1 MKNKFLVLGVLS
13 LLCLTGC
20 NQNSKRSQKTSSTAS
35 QETDNQQIKRIY
47 ELYRTAGGEMS
58 YEEWL
63 ETIKGEKG
71 DPGQNG
77 QNGTNGQDGTQILT
91 GTSSPTNSI
100 GKSGDI
106 YINTSNWDFYKKN
119 GSSWTLVGNLK
130 GSDGAQGNVGPQG
143 PQGQPGQDGTC
154 VRTGNGAPSSS
165 LGTNGDS
172 YIDLL
177 TWNYYV
183 KQNNN
188 WVFKGNIKGD
198 NGPQGSTGV
207 SVVST
212 TIDQNGD
219 LIVEFSNGDS
229 MNAGHIVDT
238 QVYTVSF
245 HVDDEIIA
253 TRNVIKGNTVS
264 RPTNIET
271 AGYTI
276 HDWYTKDGSYMTSW
290 NFQGCVVTRDIDLW
304 ADFDYDQ
311 YKISFSD
318 PRFNN
323 VVADLYVLYD
333 HEYNLPQLAET
344 GYTFT
349 GWKYSDA
356 IIPNS
361 GIYRYSKDINLTAVW
376 DAKKYNVSLDT
387 NGGILD
393 VDSIEVT
400 YDAEYLLPTPTKIG
414 FTFTGWYEDGHFFSS
429 KSVWK
434 YDEDKS
440 LVATWTNV
448 SMTFTFDP
456 GEGSCDTESMVI
468 LYGDEYT
475 LPNAIRDG
483 YFFKGWKLNSVLL
496 KQNGIWTYST
506 EGAVLIADWVETG
519 FDFNND
525 LLSFGYYPQ
534 SRVDDTSVISE
545 LNKLTTPDK
554 YDWYYYKNN
563 YYAKVTAPSTSLEGD
578 FIKGETYWF
587 LVEKILW
594 WKYETAGNKIYYTT
608 WDIIDSVVYYG
619 GSYKEGIASYS
630 YTYSHLR
637 AWLTGDFYNSALE
650 LGKEYLNSKEMTCID
665 YSSNGNNTTST
676 ISDNVYVKDLDDLNL
691 NECSMNNPTDYLRCK
706 GSKANGSVSNPPIR
720 YQIWTRNP
728 YVPGNA
734 VYAYYTRL
742 PTGPG
747 TTLQSAFS
755 RCGVRPS
762 IILSK
767 NI

>member
-20 NQNSKRSQKTSSTAS
+20 NQNSKRTQKNSSTTS

-47 ELYRTAGGEMS
+47 DLYRAAGGEMS
-58 YEEWL
+58 YDEWL

-77 QNGTNGQDGTQILT
+77 QDGTQILT
-91 GTSSPTNSI
+91 GTSSPTNTI
-100 GKSGDI
+100 GKTGDI
-106 YINTSNWDFYKKN
+106 YIDTTNWNFYKKN

-143 PQGQPGQDGTC
+143 QPGQDGTC
-154 VRTGNGAPSSS
+154 VRTGNGAPSSF

-188 WVFKGNIKGD
+188 WVLKGNIKGD
-198 NGPQGSTGV
+198 NGQQGSTGV
-207 SVVST
+207 SIVST

-219 LIVEFSNGDS
+219 LIVKFSNGES
-229 MNAGHIVDT
+229 ANAGHIVDT

-276 HDWYTKDGSYMTSW
+276 HDWYTKDGSYTTSW
-290 NFQGCVVTRDIDLW
+290 NFQGCVVTADIDLW

-318 PRFNN
+318 PQHNN

-333 HEYNLPQLAET
+333 HEYNLAQLAET

-349 GWKYSDA
+349 GWKYNDA

-361 GIYRYSKDINLTAVW
+361 GIYRYSNDINLTAVW

-387 NGGILD
+387 NGGFLD
-393 VDSIEVT
+393 VNSIEVT
-400 YDAEYLLPTPTKIG
+400 YDAEYLLPSPTKTG
-414 FTFTGWYEDGHFFSS
+414 FTFTGWYEDDHFFSS

-483 YFFKGWKLNSVLL
+483 YFFKGWKLNSILL
-496 KQNGIWTYST
+496 DQNGIWTYST

-519 FDFNND
+519 FDFDGD

-534 SRVDDTSVISE
+534 SRVNNTSVISE

-554 YDWYYYKNN
+554 YDWYFYKNN
-563 YYAKVTAPSTSLEGD
+563 YYAKVVAPSTSIERD
-578 FIKGETYWF
+578 FIEGETYWF

-594 WKYETAGNKIYYTT
+594 WKYETADNKIFYTT
-608 WDIIDSVVYYG
+608 WKIIDSIVYYNG
-619 GSYKEGIASYS
+619 PTREGIASYS
-630 YTYSHLR
+630 YTYSDLR
-637 AWLTGDFYNSALE
+637 TWLTGDFYNSALE
-650 LGKEYLNSKEMTCID
+650 LGKEYLNSKEMTCVD
-665 YSSNGNNTTST
+665 QRYSDGSTKTST
-676 ISDNVYVKDLDDLNL
+676 INDNVYAKNL
-691 NECSMNNPTDYLRCK
+691 NETNSTERSANSPTDYLRCK
-706 GSKANGSVSNPPIR
+706 GSMAMKYADESR
-720 YQIWTRNP
+720 YRYKIWTCSP
-728 YVPGNA
+728 YFSGNS
-734 VYAYYTRL
+734 VYTYCSSRTA
-742 PTGPG
+742 G
-747 TTLQSAFS
+747 TASESAS
-755 RCGVRPS
+755 SKCGVRPS

-767 NI
+767 NL